1 MISARDLGVEQ
12 GNRGNSGDEVEE
24 SVYGAK
30 LTAIIK
36 NVKSI
41 VARND
46 RVIVFA
52 QFQDLKEKVSEALE
66 SVGVKTLQVKGTV
79 NQQIKALSI
88 LQKEVPDKKDPRVL
102 LLTMDDESSAG
113 VNLTTCNHAVFVHPL
128 LADTQQQYEAYET
141 QAIGRIRRYGQTKT
155 VHIWR
160 YFGERC
166 QSIQS

>member
-1 MISARDLGVEQ
+1 MISARDLGTDQ
-12 GNRGNSGDEVEE
+12 SGGGDGNSKGEG

-30 LTAIIK
+30 LTAIVK

-41 VARND
+41 VKDGD
-46 RVIVFA
+46 RVILFV
-52 QFQDLKEKVSEALE
+52 QFQDLKDIVAEALE
-66 SVGVKTLQVKGTV
+66 SNGVKTLQVKGTV

-88 LQKEVPDKKDPRVL
+88 LQKEIPDKKDPRVL

-113 VNLTTCNHAVFVHPL
+113 VNLTTCNHAIFVHPL

-160 YFGERC
+160 YFGE
-166 QSIQS
+166 